1 MNLPVFE
8 DVIIFVLD
16 KEPIVSKVD
25 LNKWKLGVKNDENW
39 KVFAACK
46 VLGYTL
52 DNYSKVS
59 DMLNIEQKKENDD
72 EAKVINLQLQCDNM
86 CNRV

>member
-16 KEPIVSKVD
+16 KETIVSKVD
-25 LNKWKLGVKNDENW
+25 IRKWKLNVKNHENW

-46 VLGYTL
+46 VLGQILEKFTA
-52 DNYSKVS
+52 S
-59 DMLNIEQKKENDD
+59 DD
-72 EAKVINLQLQCDNM
+72 ELNLELKK
-86 CNRV
+86 

>member
-25 LNKWKLGVKNDENW
+25 IRKWKLNVKNHENW

-46 VLGYTL
+46 VLGQTL
-52 DNYSKVS
+52 EKFNKTNDELTLELKKQSEEDSKVIS
-59 DMLNIEQKKENDD
+59 L
-72 EAKVINLQLQCDNM
+72 
-86 CNRV
+86 

>member
-16 KEPIVSKVD
+16 KDPIVSKVD
-25 LNKWKLGVKNDENW
+25 LKKWKLNVKNDENW

-46 VLGYTL
+46 VLAATL
-52 DNYSKVS
+52 KLYEEANKK
-59 DMLNIEQKKENDD
+59 LQIELKKDGND
-72 EAKVINLQLQCDNM
+72 EETN
-86 CNRV
+86 